1 MNTNKHTPTPWYL
14 SPISCDVWA
23 NPGFTICEVYPSG
36 HETEEKKANAE
47 FIVRACNCHD
57 ELVIALDDCVSV
69 MTKELKGLAV
79 IQPEL
84 RQALTVLAKARKG
97 EG

>member
-1 MNTNKHTPTPWYL
+1 MNTNKHTPTPWYF

-47 FIVRACNCHD
+47 FIVRAVNCHD
-57 ELVIALDDCVSV
+57 ELVEALQRLRNAEKAPRQEWVDALASADIAL
-69 MTKELKGLAV
+69 TKAG
-79 IQPEL
+79 
-84 RQALTVLAKARKG
+84 KG